1 MAGINSLKSLT
12 EETQEERAEDIA
24 YSINRTLIE
33 LSIAHLPL
41 FRAKGLFGTNQVPLE
56 EGKILVVQG
65 DRSKKDLKLVSTMKM
80 RRYLEKDCVEFLARV
95 VDKGEKVRNIQD
107 ILIVRNHPEVFL
119 ENLAGLPSTR
129 QVEFQD

>member
-1 MAGINSLKSLT
+1 MATGILSWIPSAAEHTKRGLKKLSLLLIFEPKMDSKPFHTNS
-12 EETQEERAEDIA
+12 
-24 YSINRTLIE
+24 
-33 LSIAHLPL
+33 
-41 FRAKGLFGTNQVPLE
+41 TNFQVPLE

-119 ENLAGLPSTR
+119 ENLPGLPSTR